1 MTTTLLVQTVLIL
14 EDHPDAAKVLESVC
28 HKTFPSVKVESTNRI
43 KDALKLLETQ
53 RFDLALI
60 DIGLPDGNGIE
71 VVQSIKANSQQT
83 KCVMTTIF
91 DDDENLFNALRA
103 GADGY
108 LIKGHSPEELQQFLE
123 DVIAGKLALS
133 SNIAQSILNF
143 FRTADKEA
151 VTAEEFPED
160 LTSRESE
167 ILQLIAKGCQV
178 KEVSNLLVISSNTV
192 SHHIKNIYSKL
203 NVHNRAEATAAAVHL
218 NLFRPEG

>member
-14 EDHPDAAKVLESVC
+14 EDHPDAARVLESVC

-108 LIKGHSPEELQQFLE
+108 LIKGHSAEELQQFLE

>member
-14 EDHPDAAKVLESVC
+14 EDHPDAARVLESVC